1 MKNKSY
7 TKIDKNIDNYLN
19 TNNLR
24 PGPPARLVNRILDG
38 MHDTEVASQ
47 KINYFSFTF
56 PITRFLP
63 WTELTGIKISEDY
76 GSNTSFFLEFLNNK
90 QLILKAYN
98 DIPLYYFGNLMCN
111 VYSITTPEYR
121 LIEYSDDEFNSMI
134 SNLERCS
141 IGNKKIHN
149 KIIYE
154 VKSKPFVIVYNYYP
168 SLTLF
173 DFGKN
178 RSKILLNEKNF
189 KSRELMI
196 KIGEILTLD
205 IFLNNNNR
213 LPFVWLNNGNPNNI
227 LFKINLDML
236 PPNCD
241 FKNSNYI
248 DIYINDIF
256 TIDTLPYILD
266 PLDKVLLKNLGEYL
280 NSLNEFFK
288 LLCFEFKSIV
298 INGKDLDTFTFHCF
312 DKLISLFKNSTGYTL
327 STINLF
333 HISMGMLI
341 MINNIIKIDLDP
353 IETLIN
359 YIQTESIGR
368 DYADDYVTSAN
379 SIKLDYFKYLL
390 DFFKQIKDDNDQIFD
405 WIDNTTFGLYEINED
420 GKTIVDKII
429 ENQKKLKV
437 VKSDLNELNK
447 SKVQSE
453 MNKVIEFNEQKVPE
467 DFFNYNKN
475 DMKKFGN
482 DVHNGVYDVFDI
494 DNDLVLE
501 YKDRVYNKIED
512 QPPEPIIEPKEEVE
526 LPPQVKKL
534 EVENLDNRDPH
545 TVLTMEQLTNKIKKK
560 ELYDTLQMKKNLNP
574 NEGEYLENKI
584 NEVNSNFEEEVE
596 KEQK

>member
-1 MKNKSY
+1 
-7 TKIDKNIDNYLN
+7 
-19 TNNLR
+19 
-24 PGPPARLVNRILDG
+24 
-38 MHDTEVASQ
+38 
-47 KINYFSFTF
+47 
-56 PITRFLP
+56 
-63 WTELTGIKISEDY
+63 
-76 GSNTSFFLEFLNNK
+76 
-90 QLILKAYN
+90 
-98 DIPLYYFGNLMCN
+98 
-111 VYSITTPEYR
+111 
-121 LIEYSDDEFNSMI
+121 
-134 SNLERCS
+134 
-141 IGNKKIHN
+141 
-149 KIIYE
+149 
-154 VKSKPFVIVYNYYP
+154 
-168 SLTLF
+168 
-173 DFGKN
+173 
-178 RSKILLNEKNF
+178 
-189 KSRELMI
+189 MI

-298 INGKDLDTFTFHCF
+298 INGKDLDTFTFHSF

-453 MNKVIEFNEQKVPE
+453 INKVIEFNEQKVPE